1 MILRLQQKAR
11 HFTVYAFVN
20 KGNFFYDFTATLT
33 LLLDQPLYL
42 YHPHLLLKSVLTALL
57 LKFGSTTMM
66 LKFTKLMGNTSQ
78 N

>member
-11 HFTVYAFVN
+11 HFTVIKAI
-20 KGNFFYDFTATLT
+20 FYDFTATLT

-42 YHPHLLLKSVLTALL
+42 YHPYLLLKSVLTALL